1 MKYFGESDYR
11 HGQARDAGVLLTN
24 LGTPDEPTAPALRR
38 YLKQFLW
45 DPRVVEVPR
54 PMRHLAPWLGDPDNS
69 PEQRAAARERAL
81 ALGAEN

>member
-45 DPRVVEVPR
+45 DPRVV
-54 PMRHLAPWLGDPDNS
+54 
-69 PEQRAAARERAL
+69 
-81 ALGAEN
+81 